1 MEHMKGASPGL
12 ALYLPATN
20 KLGWSVCHWKN
31 SSLLQKSVN
40 YSRKKFYR
48 IGSRR
53 GEVRNSPQEI
63 TEVSIIEAEQV
74 IVSTKQL
81 YLKYGKL

>member
-1 MEHMKGASPGL
+1 M
-12 ALYLPATN
+12 
-20 KLGWSVCHWKN
+20 
-31 SSLLQKSVN
+31 
-40 YSRKKFYR
+40 